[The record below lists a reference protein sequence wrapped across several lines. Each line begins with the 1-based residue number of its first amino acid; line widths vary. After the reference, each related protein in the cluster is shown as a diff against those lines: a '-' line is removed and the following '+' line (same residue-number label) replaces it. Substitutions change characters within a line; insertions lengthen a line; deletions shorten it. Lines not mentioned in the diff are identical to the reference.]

1 MPAQVSHSETSSRF
15 TWRRYRPGDEEG
27 LLRLLQRTFDGWPAI
42 ETSVEP
48 IDHLRWKIQAERD
61 PPLMHSIIEA
71 DGRIIG
77 AVLTFLQSFK
87 IGGKVVSG
95 RQGTDIAAD
104 PDFQGQGVG
113 RLLMERGRRES
124 PKHYDFEL
132 HVGSRSRH
140 PAMSTVRERVYN
152 ASLTLAHEVD
162 VLMAPLA
169 GPAPSVAERPEWSIT
184 DARTFDDR
192 IGPFFE
198 EASTPFD
205 LIVVRTKDYLNWRY
219 ADPRAGRFR
228 IRLAEERGRLL
239 GYSVTTSLRR
249 HGYIA
254 DLLTLPGRADVAE
267 SLLCDALA
275 AFRDANLQSGRCW
288 APHGHPYLSAL
299 QRVGFTERR
308 RPRHVTYR
316 AHRNPEQ
323 AQVLSEP
330 DTRVHLMIGDSDNV

>member
-1 MPAQVSHSETSSRF
+1 MSTRASHSETSSRF
-15 TWRRYRPGDEEG
+15 AWRRYRAGDEEG
-27 LLRLLQRTFDGWPAI
+27 LLRLLERTFDGWPAI

-48 IDHLRWKIQAERD
+48 IDHLRWKIHAERD

-71 DGRIIG
+71 DGRIVG
-77 AVLTFLQSFK
+77 AVLAFLQSFK
-87 IGGKVVSG
+87 IGGTVVGG

-113 RLLMERGRRES
+113 KLLIEAGEREN

-140 PAMSTVRERVYN
+140 PAMSTVRSQVYD
-152 ASLTLAHEVD
+152 ASSPLAHEVE

-169 GPAPSVAERPEWSIT
+169 GPPPSVGAHSAWSISEAT
-184 DARTFDDR
+184 EFDDR

-228 IRLAEERGRLL
+228 IRLAESGGRLV

-254 DLLTLPGRADVAE
+254 DLLTLPGRVDVAE
-267 SLLCDALA
+267 SLLHDALA
-275 AFRDANLQSGRCW
+275 AFREAGLQSGRCW
-288 APHGHPYLSAL
+288 APHGHPYLGAL
-299 QRVGFTERR
+299 GRSGFTGRKQ
-308 RPRHVTYR
+308 PRHVTYR
-316 AHRNPEQ
+316 AHRNPER
-323 AQVLSEP
+323 AHVLSEP
-330 DTRVHLMIGDSDNV
+330 EARVHLMIGDSDNV